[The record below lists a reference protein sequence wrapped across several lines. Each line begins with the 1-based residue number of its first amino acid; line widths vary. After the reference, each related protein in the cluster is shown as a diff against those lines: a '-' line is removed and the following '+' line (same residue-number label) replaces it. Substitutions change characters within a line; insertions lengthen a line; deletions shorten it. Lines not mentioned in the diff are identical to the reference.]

1 MAVSR
6 VAVARESVADGGGW
20 LIAQIV
26 LIGEIDVHA
35 VRFGEYMT
43 DVSGA
48 LVDDHRRCCR
58 AEKGAAR
65 RIGGGNPRQ
74 QFLDD
79 FLADGGRL
87 RALRRG
93 QNRGTARYTLNGA
106 QPLVTELGEGAGLAN
121 RPPP

>member
-65 RIGGGNPRQ
+65 RIGGGNQRQ

-79 FLADGGRL
+79 CVADGGRL
-87 RALRRG
+87 RALRVGRSEEHTSEL
-93 QNRGTARYTLNGA
+93 QS
-106 QPLVTELGEGAGLAN
+106 PDHLVCRLLL
-121 RPPP
+121 